1 MLRRLVEAGTRIV
14 QLGYQQGNGDVED
27 IVNAAQAEV
36 YAVADKRGG
45 EDYHAR
51 SATSSR
57 RPSTRSRWP
66 PDATRAR

>member
-14 QLGYQQGNGDVED
+14 QLGYAQGGGDVED

-45 EDYHAR
+45 EDYHA
-51 SATSSR
+51 TR
-57 RPSTRSRWP
+57 RHHRGHGRRDRGRLGPRP
-66 PDATRAR
+66 AR

>member
-14 QLGYQQGNGDVED
+14 QLGYPQGGGDVED

-45 EDYHAR
+45 EDYLALGDILEETLNEIEVAAGSRPAR
-51 SATSSR
+51 
-57 RPSTRSRWP
+57 
-66 PDATRAR
+66 